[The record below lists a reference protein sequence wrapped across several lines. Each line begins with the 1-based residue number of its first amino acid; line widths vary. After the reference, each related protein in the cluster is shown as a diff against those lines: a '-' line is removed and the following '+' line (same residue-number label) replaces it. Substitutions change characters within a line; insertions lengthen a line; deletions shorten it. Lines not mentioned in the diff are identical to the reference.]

1 MKTSPMSAI
10 ALIYLLLAACSRD
23 TAPPTTDQVDIPLT
37 RFTTHEAIERDATW
51 SPDGQWIAFGSMR
64 SGGTDIWIKPTAGG
78 PARQLTKDP
87 AHDTYPIWSP
97 DGTRVAFTSNRGGV
111 ANVWTIDI
119 NGGEAV
125 QVTTAEHGVSFS
137 WAFGSITSWSP
148 DSQWIAFSSGGTRN
162 SNIWIVPSRGGT
174 ARQLTWDSG
183 GALPSWS
190 PDGQWIAYASVK
202 SGNWDIW
209 IVGVEG
215 GEARQITDHPTN
227 DGSPNWSPDG
237 RWLAFQSDRSGS
249 RNTWIVPATGGA
261 PLQITDIRDGHAV
274 VPRWAPDGRRL
285 AFNGG
290 PQTQQYTIWSVAAAG
305 GESALVADNLF
316 GQEYNTGFVRLSPD
330 RQKVV
335 MARVSGEGM
344 NRDIWIQPLGG
355 SPKQLTQGGMVSQTE
370 PDIAWS
376 ADGTHLAFTSDRG
389 GNANIWRIPTAGG
402 RPRQVTVTDGEDV
415 FPSWSPDGKYIAFTS
430 NTNGH
435 WDIWITPAQG
445 GKAEP
450 LTSEL
455 ENEWGTTWSPNGK
468 YIAFNSRKTREGT
481 ERSYHN
487 NIWIAPVD
495 GGDATWLAEG
505 SDPNWSPDGKTIA
518 FHIEAKIWVVAATGG
533 TPRLVT
539 QDELDTSF
547 RPVWSNDSKEI
558 SFFRRGGNTDI
569 WIADLANL
577 EVLGQ

>member
-1 MKTSPMSAI
+1 MNLPRMLAI
-10 ALIYLLLAACSRD
+10 LPICLLFVACSRD
-23 TAPPTTDQVDIPLT
+23 ATPPAGGEVEIPLT
-37 RFTTHEAIERDATW
+37 RFTTHEAIERGATW

-64 SGGTDIWIKPTAGG
+64 SGATDIWIKPTAGD
-78 PARQLTKDP
+78 PARQLTTDP

-97 DGTRVAFTSNRGGV
+97 DGTRVAFTSDRGGV
-111 ANVWTIDI
+111 PNVWTIDI
-119 NGGEAV
+119 NGGAAV
-125 QVTTAEHGVSFS
+125 QVTTAEHGVSFG
-137 WAFGSITSWSP
+137 WAFGSFTSWSP
-148 DSQWIAFSSGGTRN
+148 DSEWIAFSTGGTRD

-174 ARQLTWDSG
+174 ARQLTQGSG
-183 GALPSWS
+183 EALPSWS
-190 PDGQWIAYASVK
+190 PDGESIAYCSDE

-227 DGSPNWSPDG
+227 DQAPSWSPDG

-274 VPRWAPDGRRL
+274 VPRWSPDGRRL
-285 AFNGG
+285 SFNGG
-290 PQTQQYTIWSVAAAG
+290 PQTQQFTIWSVAAAG

-316 GQEYNTGFVRLSPD
+316 GQEFNNGYVRLSPD
-330 RQKVV
+330 RQKVGI
-335 MARVSGEGM
+335 ARTSREGM
-344 NRDIWIQPLGG
+344 NRDIWIQPLAG
-355 SPKQLTQGGMVSQTE
+355 SSEQLTQGGMVSLTE
-370 PDIAWS
+370 RAIAWS
-376 ADGTHLAFTSDRG
+376 VDGAHLAFTSDRG
-389 GNANIWRIPTAGG
+389 GNANIWRVPTAGG
-402 RPRQVTVTDGEDV
+402 RPRQVTVTNGKDI
-415 FPSWSPDGKYIAFTS
+415 FPAWSPDGAHIAFTS

-435 WDIWITPAQG
+435 WDIWIAPAQG

-455 ENEWGTTWSPNGK
+455 ETEWEAAWSPDSK
-468 YIAFNSRKTREGT
+468 YIAFNSQKTRKDT
-481 ERSYHN
+481 ESSYRT
-487 NIWIAPVD
+487 NIWIAPVA

-505 SDPNWSPDGKTIA
+505 SGASWSPDGETIA
-518 FHIEAKIWVVAATGG
+518 FDIDAKIWVVAAAGG

-539 QDELDTSF
+539 QEDLDYSF
-547 RPVWSNDSKEI
+547 RPVWSSDSKEF